1 MGGDPEAPAA
11 LRPAVAEPG
20 ILMDVRFIE
29 VDQQMP
35 AVLGT
40 RQQIP
45 DLLDEGLP
53 PPRGGPA
60 EQLLGLLPRQPQTM
74 EGGADRL
81 AAAGAAE
88 RLAHPAD
95 QAPQGPAWRRVGP
108 GYRRRRRGV
117 LGGADDLTQ
126 AGLDLGAKGGRPPV
140 RR

>member
-20 ILMDVRFIE
+20 ILMDVRLVE

-35 AVLGT
+35 VVLGT
-40 RQQIP
+40 RQQAP

-53 PPRGGPA
+53 ASRVSPA
-60 EQLLGLLPRQPQTM
+60 EQLFGLLPRQPQAT
-74 EGGADRL
+74 EGSADRL

-95 QAPQGPAWRRVGP
+95 QAPQGPAWHRVGP

-117 LGGADDLTQ
+117 LGGADDLPE